1 MATTRRQFI
10 KQSAGAVA
18 VGMVI
23 PSLWMREARAQTPR
37 RRLVVIQLGGGN
49 DGLNTVVPY
58 TDARYY
64 QLRPTISF
72 RENELRDSQNRSMV
86 ITGQFGLHPS
96 MSAVKSLYDQGRVA
110 IINGVGYPNA
120 NLSHFLSMDIWHTA
134 ELSGT
139 TRAGWLGKYAD
150 IALIGQSGLP
160 AASVGGIESPKSFY
174 ANQVVIPNIINF
186 SLYNFITDPA
196 YPDDSNNQIN
206 TFAYAASRQFA
217 GGSLMSAI
225 NNTGFQALGGAQRV
239 QSSIVNYQSSVIYPD
254 GNPLAAGMKMLAQ
267 LLTTIPEASLVYAQ
281 MGGFDTHADQ
291 IDHPNNQADKLSGA
305 HALLLR
311 WFSEAVKA
319 FYDDMVEHQMA
330 DEVLMMQWSEF
341 GRRPDENASFGTD
354 HGTTSP
360 MFVIGNA
367 VSGGVYGEYAS
378 LAATELDAAGN
389 PKFKV
394 DFRSVYATI
403 LDRWLGVDSREVLGA
418 RFEDAGFLG

>member
-18 VGMVI
+18 VGLVL
-23 PSLWMREARAQTPR
+23 PGVWLKEARAQTGR
-37 RRLVVIQLGGGN
+37 RRFVVIQLGGGN
-49 DGLNTVVPY
+49 DGLNTLVPY
-58 TDARYY
+58 TDSRYH

-72 RENELRDSQNRSMV
+72 HENELRDNENRSTV
-86 ITGQFGLHPS
+86 ITDKFGLHPA
-96 MSAVKSLYDQGRVA
+96 MGAVKDLYDQGRVA
-110 IINGVGYPNA
+110 VINGVGYPSP

-139 TRAGWLGKYAD
+139 TRTGWLGKYAD
-150 IALIGQSGLP
+150 IALMGESGLP
-160 AASVGGIESPKSFY
+160 AASVGGIEAPRSFS
-174 ANQVVIPNIINF
+174 ASQVVIPNILDF

-196 YPDDSNNQIN
+196 YPDDADNQIN
-206 TFAYAASRQFA
+206 TFAYAASRQFSQ
-217 GGSLMSAI
+217 GSVMNSVNSTA
-225 NNTGFQALGGAQRV
+225 FQALGGAQRV
-239 QSSIVNYQSSVIYPD
+239 QSSIVNYQSSVVYPA
-254 GNPLAAGMKMLAQ
+254 GNPLASGMKMLAQ

-291 IDHPNNQADKLSGA
+291 IAHPNNQADKLSGA
-305 HALLLR
+305 HSLLLR

-319 FYDDMVEHQMA
+319 FYDDMVEHSMA
-330 DEVLMMQWSEF
+330 DDVLIMQWSEF

-360 MFVIGNA
+360 VFVLGNP
-367 VSGGVYGEYAS
+367 VRGDLYGEYAS
-378 LAATELDAAGN
+378 LAATELDVAGN

-394 DFRSVYATI
+394 DFRAVYATI

-418 RFEDAGFLG
+418 SFENIGFLG